1 MRSQRK
7 IFAVML
13 SLSLMTAGAGLTS
26 VTENHLF
33 SENSLTVHAAD
44 GYVDFDEATG
54 TLTLHG
60 NITSNI
66 ITDVPV
72 ITDSQKDTIDVDGHP
87 YEVYTDIST
96 YNFDKRNV
104 RKIIAAPDAVLPENC
119 SSLLSTYSKYTISS
133 LPRYQLPDAEK
144 PKASYED
151 RNYYRWK
158 NLELIDLSAAD
169 MSKVKKV
176 YNMFEGSSNITIKM
190 NNGNLSNVTSLNG
203 ILHNCSEGIN
213 LDLSGAT
220 FSSSGLKEAFSNYI
234 GLKSI
239 NLSKSN
245 TSNIT
250 DMSSMFSGC
259 SSLTSINMTG
269 MNTSNVTDMSSMFS
283 GCSSLTSINMTGI
296 NTSNVTDMHSMF
308 SGCSSLTSINMTGI
322 NTSNVTDMSEL
333 FKDCSSLNLL
343 NISEFDTFKVEKMNS
358 MFENCSALNKLDLD
372 KFNTYYVSNMSR
384 MFAGCTNLSTLKIS
398 GFDTHN
404 VVSMS
409 NMFDGCSALNS
420 IDTGSFNTEKV
431 TSMDQMFNNCKL
443 LSSLDLRNFKTSSL
457 TTTDSMFSGCSVI
470 TNIDLGSFD
479 TKKLTS
485 AKKMFYDCTQLKT
498 VRVSDLWDI
507 SKLSSSATQD
517 MFKYC
522 KNINGERNTKYNDNY
537 VNGTYAR
544 IDKAGAPGYFTH
556 TEGTTDGYVYLNED
570 TGELALYGHVTKA
583 MIDEYKSNNAVKS
596 VTAAKGCILPSD
608 CSYMFNRNSNN
619 YWKNVS
625 RIDLTN
631 ADASNVKNT
640 RYMFKSI
647 PASYIDISK
656 LNFSKVEN
664 MSGMFYGC
672 SSSKFIDVTN
682 INTSNA
688 TDMSLMFSSCS
699 SLSSIDCSSFDTS
712 NVTTMC
718 GMFMNCLNISS
729 VDFIKQFDISKV
741 KDLSFFFYECNNL
754 SSVDLSI
761 FDTSCLTDI
770 YGMFEGCTSLKSIDF
785 NAFDTSKV
793 TGMSFLFSGCSAE
806 LINSIDF
813 STLNTSNVTDMSFM
827 FSNIKESELEI
838 HNLNTSNV
846 TNMSGMFYNNNNMKK
861 LTFFNGVDTSKVTD
875 MSCLF
880 YGCSSLENFDFTQSD
895 TSNVKSMS
903 LLFVGCSAELIN
915 SIDFSELNTSN
926 VTDMSFM
933 FCNINESELEIH
945 NLDTSNVTNM
955 SYMFLDNKN
964 MKKLTFFNGVDT
976 SKVTDMSSL
985 FYGCSSLEN
994 FDLTQFDTSKVT
1006 SMNGLFYGC
1015 SSLKN
1020 IDLSSF
1026 DTSEV
1031 TDMGQMFSNCT
1042 SLKTIYITDK
1052 WSTERVKSSTY
1063 MFDNCKSL
1071 TGSNGTVFNFGKTD
1085 KEYAREDKPFLPGYL
1100 STINYTDFSICGE
1113 PVSLLN
1119 QNDIL
1124 GDGVFRFD
1132 PVSWTLYINGDCT
1145 SEKSII
1151 SYFRTDKELTIRLS
1165 GDSKLVS
1172 VSDVIYSHTRN
1183 LIIDGNYY
1191 HLTAV
1196 SKKGNAIT
1204 GTLTLN
1210 NTSLSV
1216 EAAGVALTGCSS
1228 SASDPKVLKIN
1239 NSNVDLKGGDRAVK
1253 LYLKG
1258 IELNNCKVNS
1268 PESYYFDNMGDMRT
1282 GSGYVKVF
1290 SVKQDIALPDVRLV
1304 LAKDGTF
1311 TIEIQ
1316 FLSDDV
1322 NAAINGSKIPLKKR
1336 NDTYILT
1343 YSVAPKD
1350 YNKPLNLTFTDVS
1363 KNDRS
1368 FTLADMI
1375 TTYKKYYINNTEAID
1390 LINSLETYCKT
1401 AEEYFK
1407 NTASETGTPSVTEY
1421 NFIGYNKTDKKYNSS
1436 PVTGKT
1442 EHIKYAGTSLL
1453 LKDKTIL
1460 RHYFRLENGMTP
1472 NDLMETYM
1480 EGSVSFELYLDNKLI
1495 SYPDFNDRQ
1504 NSSYIYVDV
1513 TEIGP
1518 AYLDNMY
1525 TLKITEDDST
1535 MEFTSGVLSYCNKV
1549 IDTQTSDPAL
1559 QNVCKA
1565 LYSYNYCAKKYLE
1578 SLK

>member
-72 ITDSQKDTIDVDGHP
+72 ITDYQEDTIDVDGHP
-87 YEVYTDIST
+87 YKVYTEISK
-96 YNFDKRNV
+96 YNLDKRNV

-133 LPRYQLPDAEK
+133 LPQYQLPDAEK

-176 YNMFEGSSNITIKM
+176 NNMFEGSSNITIKM

-220 FSSSGLKEAFSNYI
+220 FSSSGLKEVFSNCI

-259 SSLTSINMTG
+259 SSLTSIKMTG

-308 SGCSSLTSINMTGI
+308 SGCSSFTSINMTGI

-485 AKKMFYDCTQLKT
+485 AKKMFYDCSQLKT

-608 CSYMFNRNSNN
+608 CSFMFNRNSNY

-631 ADASNVKNT
+631 ADASNAKNT
-640 RYMFKSI
+640 NHMFNAMS
-647 PASYIDISK
+647 ASSIDISK
-656 LNFSKVEN
+656 LNFSNVEN

-672 SSSKFIDVTN
+672 GSLKILDVTS
-682 INTSNA
+682 IDTSNV
-688 TDMSLMFSSCS
+688 TDMSSMFYGCESLNMLDITSIDTSNVTDMSSMFEACKSLSSLDLTSFNTQNVTNMSGMFKYCISLASITGLSNFDTSSVTDMSYMFNFCMCLSHHYLTISSFDTSNVTNMCYMFSYCRSLYSIDISSFDTSNVTNMSHLFADCS

-712 NVTTMC
+712 NVTDMY
-718 GMFMNCLNISS
+718 GMFMECSKFSS
-729 VDFIKQFDISKV
+729 TDFIKHFDTSKV
-741 KDLSFFFYECNNL
+741 TDLGGFFSEWKNL
-754 SSVDLSI
+754 SSIDLSI
-761 FDTSCLTDI
+761 FDTSSLTDI
-770 YGMFEGCTSLKSIDF
+770 SGMFAGCTSLKSIDF
-785 NAFDTSKV
+785 TVFDTSKV
-793 TGMSFLFSGCSAE
+793 TSMSGLFLGCSAE

-813 STLNTSNVTDMSFM
+813 STLNTSNVTNMSFM
-827 FSNIKESELEI
+827 FS
-838 HNLNTSNV
+838 
-846 TNMSGMFYNNNNMKK
+846 
-861 LTFFNGVDTSKVTD
+861 
-875 MSCLF
+875 
-880 YGCSSLENFDFTQSD
+880 
-895 TSNVKSMS
+895 
-903 LLFVGCSAELIN
+903 
-915 SIDFSELNTSN
+915 SID
-926 VTDMSFM
+926 
-933 FCNINESELEIH
+933 ESELEIH

-955 SYMFLDNKN
+955 K
-964 MKKLTFFNGVDT
+964 
-976 SKVTDMSSL
+976 
-985 FYGCSSLEN
+985 
-994 FDLTQFDTSKVT
+994 
-1006 SMNGLFYGC
+1006 GLFYDC
-1015 SSLKN
+1015 SSLKK

-1052 WSTERVKSSTY
+1052 WSTEKVKSSTY

-1151 SYFRTDKELTIRLS
+1151 NYFRTDKELTIRLS

-1210 NTSLSV
+1210 NTFLSV
-1216 EAAGVALTGCSS
+1216 EAAGVALTGCTS

-1239 NSNVDLKGGDRAVK
+1239 NSNVDLKGGDQAVK
-1253 LYLKG
+1253 TYLKG

-1268 PESYYFDNMGDMRT
+1268 PESYYFDNMGNMRT